1 MAYFDALFAASANVA
16 ECAAAAYSH
25 RLANVIRLRRPTAAS
40 IALAL
45 ALNIGRVTSRIART
59 MRPISVSSSA
69 PNGTATI
76 SASLASM
83 RRCDGCRSTANL
95 RTTNASFTVALR
107 KPTIISN

>member
-1 MAYFDALFAASANVA
+1 MAYFDALSAVSENAAACA
-16 ECAAAAYSH
+16 EAAYSR
-25 RLANVIRLRRPTAAS
+25 RLANVIRLHRPTAAN

-59 MRPISVSSSA
+59 MRRISVSSSA

-95 RTTNASFTVALR
+95 RTTSANCTVALK
-107 KPTIISN
+107 KPTITSN